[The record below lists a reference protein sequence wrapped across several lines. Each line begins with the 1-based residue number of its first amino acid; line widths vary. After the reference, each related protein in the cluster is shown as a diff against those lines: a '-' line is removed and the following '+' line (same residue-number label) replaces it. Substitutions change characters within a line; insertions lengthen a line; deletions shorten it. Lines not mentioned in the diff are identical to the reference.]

1 MSGTDLI
8 AQRLAAAGVDDVT
21 DVAPL
26 DGGLIA
32 VAGLAQRRSGTP
44 VFAKTL
50 EAGADGM
57 FHAEA
62 EGLHV
67 LRERGGVRTPD
78 VLHVGTDL
86 LVLEALVPRV
96 DTPDLWEALAH
107 AVAHLHSSTTGTRFG
122 WHRDN
127 YLGRMRQDNTW
138 DDDGFEFFAR
148 RRLLRWLPEPRVQAA
163 LDEQDRRALEH
174 LCDRLTE
181 LLPPA
186 PPCLTHGDL
195 WSSNVIAT
203 PDGAPA
209 LIDPAVSMTWAEVD
223 VAMLWSEPRPPE
235 SDRFFDV
242 YAEVVG
248 LDAGWKDRMPLL
260 FLRQELALVAMFDHD
275 WGAAERVRALLVPYR
290 RRLPSRVAPPAEPAT
305 PPAPADAPAPPADGL
320 PVAGVAS
327 DALGT
332 PARADT
338 P

>member
-1 MSGTDLI
+1 MPGTDLI
-8 AQRLAAAGVDDVT
+8 AQRLVSAGYDDVT
-21 DVAPL
+21 DVTLL

-32 VAGLAQRRSGTP
+32 VAGLAQRTSGTP

-50 EAGADGM
+50 ETAGGDGM
-57 FHAEA
+57 FDAEA
-62 EGLHV
+62 EGLRV
-67 LRERGGVRTPD
+67 LRERGGLRTPD
-78 VLHVGTDL
+78 VLHAGPDL
-86 LVLEALVPRV
+86 LVLEALAPRV
-96 DTPDLWEALAH
+96 DTPDLWERLAH
-107 AVAHLHSSTTGTRFG
+107 AVAHLHTSTTGDRFG

-127 YLGRMRQDNTW
+127 FLGRMRQDNTW
-138 DDDGFEFFAR
+138 EDDGFEFFAR

-163 LDEQDRRALEH
+163 FDEQDRRALEL
-174 LCDRLTE
+174 LCDRLPE

-195 WSSNVIAT
+195 WSANVIAT

-275 WGAAERVRALLVPYR
+275 WGAAERVRALLAPYR
-290 RRLPSRVAPPAEPAT
+290 RRLPSRVAP
-305 PPAPADAPAPPADGL
+305 APADAPAAP
-320 PVAGVAS
+320 
-327 DALGT
+327 
-332 PARADT
+332 
-338 P
+338 

>member
-1 MSGTDLI
+1 MPGTDLI
-8 AQRLAAAGVDDVT
+8 AQRLAVAGFDDVT
-21 DVAPL
+21 DVTPL
-26 DGGLIA
+26 DGGMIA

-57 FHAEA
+57 FDAEA

-67 LRERGGVRTPD
+67 LRERGGLRTPD
-78 VLHVGTDL
+78 VLHVAPDL
-86 LVLEALVPRV
+86 LVLEALAPRV
-96 DTPDLWEALAH
+96 DTTDLWERLAH
-107 AVAHLHSSTTGTRFG
+107 AVAHLHTSTTGTRFG

-127 YLGRMRQDNTW
+127 FLGRMRQDNTW
-138 DDDGFEFFAR
+138 DDDGFEFYAR

-163 LDEQDRRALEH
+163 FDEQDRRALEH

-186 PPCLTHGDL
+186 PPCLTHGDF

-223 VAMLWSEPRPPE
+223 IAMLWSEPRPPE

-275 WGAAERVRALLVPYR
+275 WGAAERVRALLAPYR
-290 RRLPSRVAPPAEPAT
+290 RRLPSRVAPPSG
-305 PPAPADAPAPPADGL
+305 APASPAAAPSPAAVRSDAPTSPA
-320 PVAGVAS
+320 
-327 DALGT
+327 GT
-332 PARADT
+332 RT
-338 P
+338 H